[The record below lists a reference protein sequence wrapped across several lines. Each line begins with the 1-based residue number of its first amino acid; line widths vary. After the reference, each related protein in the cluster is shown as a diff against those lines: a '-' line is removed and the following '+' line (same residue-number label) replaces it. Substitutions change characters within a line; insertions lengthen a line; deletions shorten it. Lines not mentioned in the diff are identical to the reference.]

1 MKVYSFPRGGI
12 SVDDPTAPP
21 GDSST
26 LAFLPG
32 ISVIPLTQHTGS
44 PAKSAVLAGDKVREG
59 MLIGRSNGPLSA
71 NIHATVPGRVIREVS
86 WKSADGR
93 RCDALL
99 IRMEGSFELL
109 GRRETLY
116 PWETLSPHE
125 LMRLIT
131 EFGIV
136 EMEGTGRPVSTLL
149 NPEKIGKGDRSLV
162 VRCVFDDPW
171 LASDYALCR
180 ERLKEVVEGS
190 AIAARTGRLS
200 RVVFAVSYREKELGY
215 QLLAEAAS
223 YKFLSSMIL
232 TGSRYP
238 QHNQRELE
246 LALRLYE
253 KCENI
258 HVGPVIILGPA
269 TLAAIRDA
277 VKLRKPVLDRYV
289 TVGGSAVKNPQ
300 VMKVR
305 IGTRIGEV
313 FAECGGFVD
322 KPKWMATGSPLL
334 GHTVVD
340 MDEPV
345 IKTTYAVFAILEEQT
360 LEKRTEKCI
369 GCGDCRLVCPM
380 GLDPEELFKRI
391 KRLKAAEKNGAP
403 YSVDA
408 CHGCG
413 CCEVVCPSH
422 LPLSQVIA
430 DTGAYTATGETGHD
444 R

>member
-1 MKVYSFPRGGI
+1 
-12 SVDDPTAPP
+12 
-21 GDSST
+21 
-26 LAFLPG
+26 
-32 ISVIPLTQHTGS
+32 
-44 PAKSAVLAGDKVREG
+44 
-59 MLIGRSNGPLSA
+59 MLVGRSSGPLSA

-86 WKSADGR
+86 WKSAEGR
-93 RCDALL
+93 RYDALL
-99 IRMEGSFELL
+99 IRTEGSFELL
-109 GRRETLY
+109 GRQETVY
-116 PWETLSPHE
+116 PWETLSPYE
-125 LMRLIT
+125 LIRLIT
-131 EFGIV
+131 EFGVV
-136 EMEGTGRPVSTLL
+136 EMEGAGRPVSILL
-149 NPEKIGKGDRSLV
+149 NPEKNSKEDRSLV

-190 AIAARTGRLS
+190 AIAAQTGKLNRI
-200 RVVFAVSYREKELGY
+200 VFAVSYREKELGY
-215 QLLAEAAS
+215 KLLAEAAS
-223 YKFLSSMIL
+223 YKFPSLLIL
-232 TGSRYP
+232 TGARYP

-246 LALRLYE
+246 LILRLYE
-253 KCENI
+253 KRENTY
-258 HVGPVIILGPA
+258 VGPVVILGPA

-277 VKLRKPVLDRYV
+277 VKLHRPLLDRYV

-322 KPKWMATGSPLL
+322 KPKLMATGSPLL
-334 GHTVVD
+334 GHTVID

-360 LEKRTEKCI
+360 VEKRAENCI
-369 GCGDCRLVCPM
+369 GCGDCRVVCPM

-391 KRLKAAEKNGAP
+391 KRLQTTEKNGAP
-403 YSVDA
+403 DSVDR

-413 CCEVVCPSH
+413 CCEMICPSQ

-430 DTGAYTATGETGHD
+430 DTKTYTIPGGTQA
-444 R
+444 